1 MAPPQSSHSRS
12 LAGDIETLS
21 YVNSMMEAF
30 RAFDSNNDG
39 LITCDELRGIMAS
52 LGYNPTTEEVRE
64 MMRRGDADKD
74 GLLSMEEFLEM
85 NAVEL
90 DPGDLAGLLQ
100 TAAALLGPAAG
111 DDGDVTAEILFQ
123 VLSSEVG
130 ASLEDCTEIIASLD
144 ADGDGA
150 VSFEDF
156 KIIAQALR

>member
-52 LGYNPTTEEVRE
+52 LGYNPTAEEVRE
-64 MMRRGDADKD
+64 MMRRCDKDKD

-85 NAVEL
+85 NAAEL
-90 DPGDLAGLLQ
+90 EPGDLAGLLQ
-100 TAAALLGPAAG
+100 TAAELLGPAAG

-123 VLSSEVG
+123 VLSCEDG
-130 ASLEDCTEIIASLD
+130 ASLEACTEIIASLD
-144 ADGDGA
+144 ADGVGA